1 MEAPEV
7 PLEHAQEQIHHHA
20 QHRGHDGGDEPLS
33 RWILGV
39 ALSSAL
45 LAALAAVASLLAGH
59 HVNEAMISQINAS
72 DKWAYYQAKGIKGAV
87 LQSKVETLEALGKER
102 NEKDLANVER
112 YRKEQDDIAAEAKA
126 REHESEHHLQSH
138 VTLARAV
145 TMFQVSIA
153 VAAISVLTKRRLFW
167 FVSLAFGALG
177 VVFMIQQLLGF
188 GSGHH

>member
-7 PLEHAQEQIHHHA
+7 PLEQAQEQIHHHA
-20 QHRGHDGGDEPLS
+20 QHHGDSDAPTS

-59 HVNEAMISQINAS
+59 HVNEAMISQINAAN
-72 DKWAYYQAKGIKGAV
+72 KWAYYQAKGIKGAV
-87 LQSKVETLEALGKER
+87 LQSKVEMLEALGKER
-102 NEKDLANVER
+102 NEKDVANVER
-112 YRKEQDDIAAEAKA
+112 YRREQDEIAEKAKES
-126 REHESEHHLQSH
+126 EHESEHHLQSH

-153 VAAISVLTKRRLFW
+153 VAAISVLTRRRLFW
-167 FVSLAFGALG
+167 FVSMAFGVVG
-177 VVFMIQQLLGF
+177 IVFMIQQLLGL
-188 GSGHH
+188 GAAPHH